1 MLSTHLSET
10 FSLLI
15 KGKLKYSLCIG
26 LLWRLNEMTR
36 LWDLARCMAQSHC
49 SIVLTS
55 FLMLGKFCDIHEC
68 VSMSLDP
75 WGFSQNAP
83 REDRLQGSTRLCCS
97 ASSLEI
103 VPILSA

>member
-36 LWDLARCMAQSHC
+36 LWDLAWCMAQSHC

-68 VSMSLDP
+68 VFMSLDLGSSPRMHHGKTGCKVAQDSAVLPHP
-75 WGFSQNAP
+75 WK
-83 REDRLQGSTRLCCS
+83 
-97 ASSLEI
+97 
-103 VPILSA
+103 LSPS